1 MAILMTEGVT
11 KHFGGLRAVDGLDL
25 AIQEGKLTSVI
36 GPNGAG
42 KTTLFNLITGMIRPD
57 AGRVLFRGED
67 ITHLPIYQIVRR
79 GISRSFQILNL
90 FNELTLF
97 ENVWLGVQSQQG
109 HGPELLVHADALTSV
124 REETERLIAEVGL
137 APQAELPVKLLSYGD
152 RRLLEIT
159 LSLTTRPRL
168 LLLDE
173 PMSGLTSE
181 DRKRVAEF
189 MRELATRITV
199 LVVEHAMDVVLSIS
213 DHIVV
218 MHQGRLLAQGTP
230 EVIRANEKV
239 QEAYLGGQYV
249 TA

>member
-1 MAILMTEGVT
+1 MAILTTEGVT
-11 KHFGGLRAVDGLDL
+11 KNFGGLRAVDGLDL
-25 AIQEGKLTSVI
+25 AIEEGKLTSVI

-57 AGRVLFRGED
+57 MGRVLFRGED
-67 ITHLPIYQIVRR
+67 ITPLPIHQIVRR

-97 ENVWLGVQSQQG
+97 ENVWLGVQAQQG
-109 HGPELLVHADALTSV
+109 HGPELLTHADTLASV
-124 REETERLIAEVGL
+124 REETERLVAEVGL
-137 APQAELPVKLLSYGD
+137 AAKAELPVKLLSYGD

-159 LSLTTRPRL
+159 LSLTTRPKL

-181 DRKRVAEF
+181 DRKRVADF
-189 MRELATRITV
+189 MRALASRVTV

-218 MHQGRLLAQGTP
+218 MHQGRLLAQGAP
-230 EVIRANEKV
+230 DVIRANEKV
-239 QEAYLGGQYV
+239 QEAYLGGQYL

>member
-1 MAILMTEGVT
+1 
-11 KHFGGLRAVDGLDL
+11 
-25 AIQEGKLTSVI
+25 
-36 GPNGAG
+36 
-42 KTTLFNLITGMIRPD
+42 
-57 AGRVLFRGED
+57 VLFRGED
-67 ITHLPIYQIVRR
+67 ITHLPIHQIVRR

-97 ENVWLGVQSQQG
+97 ENVWLGVQAQQG

-137 APQAELPVKLLSYGD
+137 APKAQLPVKLLSYGD

-159 LSLTTRPRL
+159 LSLATRPGL

-181 DRKRVAEF
+181 DRKRVSDF
-189 MRELATRITV
+189 MRSLAGRIT
-199 LVVEHAMDVVLSIS
+199 LLAVEHAMDVVLSIS

-218 MHQGRLLAQGTP
+218 MHQGRVLAQGTP
-230 EVIRANEKV
+230 DAIRADEKV